1 MKMYTKMKLV
11 NIIFEDDIV
20 AVWKKGNGDCET
32 YRYNFFG
39 YPNGNADYAVRAPRL
54 PVWVLSHAESF
65 RNNNNVCIL
74 QIAEF
79 TEDDFKHLLELY
91 KSRHPD
97 GRELYEDNIV
107 DVMRTPDIAEYWLA
121 DYLKDFIGDAG

>member
-1 MKMYTKMKLV
+1 MKVV
-11 NIIFEDDIV
+11 NVVFEDDIV
-20 AVWKKGNGDCET
+20 VVWKKENGDSEV
-32 YRYNFFG
+32 YRYNFYG
-39 YPNGNADYAVRAPRL
+39 YPSGDADYAVKAPRL
-54 PVWVLSHAESF
+54 PKWILEHSKSF
-65 RNNNNVCIL
+65 VENSNVAIM
-74 QIAEF
+74 QVAEF